1 MGKNEQVVTEEMEVT
16 TEKKVEKKSPKK
28 DKKPNIFVRFGKKM
42 KEVFGELKKVSWP
55 SFGKVVKSTGIV
67 VAVVVLFL
75 VLITAIDF
83 GLANL
88 LELLVIS

>member
-1 MGKNEQVVTEEMEVT
+1 
-16 TEKKVEKKSPKK
+16 
-28 DKKPNIFVRFGKKM
+28 M

-55 SFGKVVKSTGIV
+55 GFGKVVKSTGIV
-67 VAVVVLFL
+67 IAVVVIFL

-88 LELLVIS
+88 LELLVK